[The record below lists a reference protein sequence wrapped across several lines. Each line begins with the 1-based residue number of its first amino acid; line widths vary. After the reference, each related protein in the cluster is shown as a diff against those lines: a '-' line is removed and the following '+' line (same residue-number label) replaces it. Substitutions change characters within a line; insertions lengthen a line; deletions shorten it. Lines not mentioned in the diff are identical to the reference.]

1 MENDQQQHIP
11 MRQFYD
17 KLDEKY
23 GHDNDN
29 GFLFSRK
36 TRKPISHESLRAQ
49 IKGRRQS
56 VAACSFVY
64 WLKTGE
70 VPFRIVKA
78 KDGNRANLRFDN
90 LELATTAEERFNAR
104 KQVWLDWCHSSK
116 EEKIEWLKTKPEPGP
131 PKWVE

>member
-1 MENDQQQHIP
+1 MENDQQQFIP

-17 KLDEKY
+17 KLDEKC

-29 GFLFSRK
+29 GFLLFRK
-36 TRKPISHESLRAQ
+36 TRKTVSHDSLRSQ

-56 VAACSFVY
+56 VASCSFVY

-70 VPFRIVKA
+70 VPHRIVKA
-78 KDGNRANLRFDN
+78 KDGNRRNLSFDN
-90 LELATTAEERFNAR
+90 LELATTAEERFKAR

-116 EEKIEWLKTKPEPGP
+116 KERVEWLKTKP
-131 PKWVE
+131 